1 MSVARM
7 LSIALA
13 LLAAAAISAGAA
25 GATGKLAVP
34 VAADRAATF
43 AKRTCAHDQSCVRS
57 GVSNCRRE
65 SRRVVFCRIF
75 LRRRTEVQGR
85 YECTRLIRLA
95 PASASHARVTGIG
108 RWHCP

>member
-13 LLAAAAISAGAA
+13 LCAAAAIAAGPA

-34 VAADRAATF
+34 VAADRDATF
-43 AKRTCAHDQSCVRS
+43 AKRTCGHDQSCVRS
-57 GVSNCRRE
+57 GVSNCRRA

-75 LRRRTEVQGR
+75 LRRRTKVQGR
-85 YECTRLIRLA
+85 YECNRLIRLA